1 MQGHHGY
8 LHLTSILFTIYQ
20 QVVACSRASLS
31 QGYFMGPKCEFEL
44 KWLPNFAETD
54 GHFPRRFASHET
66 PGRDY
71 QKPHAFTM
79 PESHI
84 IGIFWQPL

>member
-1 MQGHHGY
+1 MYVYKEIYPDAPGACNTHTMQGHHGY

-31 QGYFMGPKCEFEL
+31 QGYFMGPKYEFDL
-44 KWLPNFAETD
+44 KWPPIFAETD

-66 PGRDY
+66 PGSD
-71 QKPHAFTM
+71 
-79 PESHI
+79 
-84 IGIFWQPL
+84 